1 VDQTVKNRVA
11 IYARVSTTDQ
21 TAENQIL
28 DLEAFCATRGWT
40 IKAKF
45 VDTGISGAKDDRPQ
59 LNAMMDLVRKH
70 KFDAVL
76 VWALDRFARSMKH
89 LVLTLD
95 ELRDLKVD
103 FISYKQNIDT
113 STSQGRLMF
122 HVIAG
127 MAEFERE
134 LIRERVLSGIR
145 RVQSK
150 GVKLGRPEVP
160 AETRARVL
168 ELRKQGLSLSQI
180 AAQVLWV
187 RASGKYGARK
197 EVPLSKAMVG
207 KILAQEGR
215 GSSTKHR
222 QNVA

>member
-1 VDQTVKNRVA
+1 VDRTVKSRVA

-21 TAENQIL
+21 TSENQLL
-28 DLEAFCATRGWT
+28 DLEAFCAARGWT
-40 IKAKF
+40 IKNRF
-45 VDTGISGAKDDRPQ
+45 VDDAISGAKDDRPQ

-95 ELRDLKVD
+95 EFRELKVD

-127 MAEFERE
+127 IAEFERE
-134 LIRERVLSGIR
+134 LIRERVLSGLR
-145 RVQSK
+145 RVKAS
-150 GVKLGRPEVP
+150 GRRLGRPALPPEVVAKVHELH
-160 AETRARVL
+160 AEGFSYSA
-168 ELRKQGLSLSQI
+168 I
-180 AAQVLWV
+180 AAQVRWV
-187 RASGKYGARK
+187 RASGKYGPRK
-197 EVPLSKAMVG
+197 EMTISKAVVG
-207 KILAQEGR
+207 KILKS
-215 GSSTKHR
+215 SSTKPIS
-222 QNVA
+222 NVA